1 MIARRA
7 FITLLG
13 GTAVAWSLAAR
24 AQQPAMPVIG
34 VLSGRS
40 FDDSRD
46 FVAAFGRGLNEAGL
60 FEDRNVSIEYR
71 WAENHVDRLPALA
84 TELVRRQVAV
94 ILAVGG
100 VPPAQAAKAATSTVP
115 VVFIIGGDPVKLGLV
130 ASLNRPGSNI
140 TGVTILSG
148 ALTAK
153 RLELLRELRPQASV
167 ACLVNP
173 SSPEAETQLTDIRE
187 AVRTTGK
194 DLRLLNV
201 SNDNDLDAAFATMVR
216 EQTGGLLVAND
227 AFFVGRREQIVALAA
242 RHAIPAMYFLRE
254 FAAVGGLM
262 SYGNSLADA
271 YHRVGIFTGKILRG
285 TKPADLPVEQA
296 VKIELVL
303 NLKTAKALGIEVPP
317 TLLARADEVIE

>member
-1 MIARRA
+1 MRRRE
-7 FITLLG
+7 FIGLLG
-13 GTAVAWSLAAR
+13 GTAAAWPLAAR
-24 AQQPAMPVIG
+24 AQQPAIPVIG

-40 FDDSRD
+40 LDDSKE
-46 FVAAFGRGLNEAGL
+46 FVAAFRQGLNEAGL
-60 FEDRNVSIEYR
+60 FEQRNVAIEYR

-84 TELVRRQVAV
+84 AELVRRQVAV
-94 ILAVGG
+94 IVAVGG
-100 VPPAQAAKAATSTVP
+100 VPPTQAAKAATSIIP
-115 VVFIIGGDPVKLGLV
+115 IVFIIGGDPVKLGLV
-130 ASLNRPGSNI
+130 ASLNRPGGNV

-153 RLELLRELRPQASV
+153 RLELLRELRPHASV

-173 SSPEAETQLTDIRE
+173 TSPEAETQLTDIRE
-187 AVRTTGK
+187 AARTTGK

-201 SNDNDLDAAFATMVR
+201 SNDHDLDAAFATLVR
-216 EQTGGLLVAND
+216 EQIAGLLVAND

-242 RHAIPAMYFLRE
+242 RDAIPAIYFLRE

-271 YHRVGIFTGKILRG
+271 YHRVGISTARILTGV
-285 TKPADLPVEQA
+285 KPSDLPVEQA
-296 VKIELVL
+296 VKIELVI
-303 NLKTAKALGIEVPP
+303 NLKTAKALGIAIPT